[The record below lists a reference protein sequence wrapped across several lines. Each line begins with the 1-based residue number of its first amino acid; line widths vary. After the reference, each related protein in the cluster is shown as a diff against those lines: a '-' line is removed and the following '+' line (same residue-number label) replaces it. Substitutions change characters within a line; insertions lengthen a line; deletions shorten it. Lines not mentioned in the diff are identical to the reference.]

1 MPFSASRCCI
11 AIAIA
16 VSLGLAARP
25 AMAQQPA
32 TRYEIRLPEQS
43 LADSLRALGKA
54 AHVNIVFEPDAVQG
68 KRAPMLDGRYTA
80 AEALERLLADS
91 GLDLRSTAGGSFAI
105 EPPRAMPAPTREQ
118 VTADAAS
125 PRTAAFTFDPLLV
138 IGKAEGF
145 SATRMPT
152 ALKDVP
158 QSVSIIT
165 QDTLQE
171 QNARSLD
178 QALGWATGITLAR
191 ATSTRNKFISRG
203 FDVGTYHVDGGAALG
218 ISEINGA
225 GLDLSQYDRIE
236 VLRGADAL
244 FGGGGDPG
252 ASVNL
257 TRKRPLADPMA
268 NITLSAGSWNN
279 YRAEADLS
287 DRITADGRLRG
298 RMVAVREDQAYH
310 YDNAGRKMSK
320 LYAVFDY
327 DASDSTRL
335 TLGGSREDSSRISVE
350 KGLPRY
356 SDGADPHLPRDT
368 GLTFPWARIRANISE
383 GFAQV
388 EQGLGERWR
397 FKAGATKLRTEET
410 GIYPE
415 ISAAINPVTNRLSG
429 FPSAQDTRTETDQTS
444 FDVNLTGSFD
454 WNGRAQEL
462 VLGADAVRMDYQT
475 HLESLTVTGPLINPF
490 DFDPG
495 LYPRPI
501 ASPFAFSTLL
511 DVRTRQHGV
520 YAAIKL
526 RPAARWAVT
535 LGARNNFTRTESRLA
550 LRFGPFPLANIAL
563 HSGDGGVLTPYGGMV
578 YELNDRY
585 SLYASYAQVF
595 NANSTTMAN
604 GSPLGPS
611 RGTNLEAGL
620 KGAWHDGRL
629 NGSVALFKIDQDNV
643 GVTDPRHASI
653 PGTACCVIPVTQ
665 RSKGVEAELSGLLA
679 PGWQLSAGY
688 TFDINRRYDGA
699 LLSTQTPRHLFKLWT
714 TYQLPGNASDWSI
727 GGGVTAQT
735 ENYTANTACAAF
747 DPVTGACIGNE
758 VPFRAVQGF
767 YSVTTL
773 RVEYRLA
780 DHWNLALNVDNLFDR
795 RYYQTISNPS
805 AGNWYGAP
813 RNWMLT
819 LRGQF

>member
-80 AEALERLLADS
+80 GEALERLLAGS
-91 GLDLRSTAGGSFAI
+91 GLDLRSTAGGSYAI
-105 EPPRAMPAPTREQ
+105 ESQRVAPSPASEQ
-118 VTADAAS
+118 ATTGAPS

-178 QALGWATGITLAR
+178 QALTWATGITLTR
-191 ATSTRNKFISRG
+191 TNSTRNKFISRG
-203 FDVGTYHVDGGAALG
+203 FDVGTYHIDGGAALG
-218 ISEINGA
+218 ISEVNGA

-244 FGGGGDPG
+244 FGGNGDPG
-252 ASVNL
+252 ASINL

-268 NITLSAGSWNN
+268 NVTLSAGSWSN

-298 RMVAVREDQAYH
+298 RMVAVREDQAYY
-310 YDNAGRKMSK
+310 YDNAERQMSK

-327 DASDSTRL
+327 DVSASTRL
-335 TLGGSREDSSRISVE
+335 TLGGTREDSHRIPVE
-350 KGLPRY
+350 NGLPRY
-356 SDGADPHLPRDT
+356 NDGADPHLPRDA
-368 GLTFPWARIRANISE
+368 GLTFPWARIRTNISE

-397 FKAGATKLRTEET
+397 LKAGATKVRTSDT
-410 GIYPE
+410 GIYPV

-429 FPSAQDTRTETDQTS
+429 PPLAQDVQSEIDQRS
-444 FDVNLTGSFD
+444 FDLNLTGSFD
-454 WNGRAQEL
+454 WNGRPQEL
-462 VLGADAVRMDYQT
+462 VLGADAVRMDYQNNA
-475 HLESLTVTGPLINPF
+475 EALTVTGPAINPF
-490 DFDPG
+490 DFDPA

-501 ASPFAFSTLL
+501 ASPFAFATLL
-511 DVRTRQHGV
+511 DMRTRQHGV

-526 RPAARWAVT
+526 RPTTRWAIT
-535 LGARNNFTRTESRLA
+535 LGARNNFSRTETRLA
-550 LRFGPFPLANIAL
+550 YRFGSIPLGTIFLRSA
-563 HSGDGGVLTPYGGMV
+563 DGGVLTPYGGMV
-578 YELNDRY
+578 YEINARY
-585 SLYASYAQVF
+585 SLYASYTQVF
-595 NANSTTMAN
+595 NVNNTTMAN
-604 GSPLGPS
+604 GSPLEPS
-611 RGTNLEAGL
+611 RGTNLEAGI

-629 NGSVALFKIDQDNV
+629 NGSIALFKIEQDNV
-643 GVTDPRHASI
+643 GVTDPYHPSI
-653 PGTACCVIPVTQ
+653 PGTPCCTIPVTK
-665 RSKGVEAELSGLLA
+665 RSKGVETELSGLLA

-688 TFDINRRYDGA
+688 TFNSNRQYDGSR
-699 LLSTQTPRHLFKLWT
+699 LSTVTPRHLFKLWT
-714 TYQLPGNASDWSI
+714 TYQLPGNASAWNI
-727 GGGVTAQT
+727 GGGVTAQS
-735 ENYTANTACAAF
+735 ENYTASTACAAF
-747 DPVTGACIGNE
+747 DATTGACIGSE
-758 VPFRAVQGF
+758 VPYRSVQGF

-780 DHWNLALNVDNLFDR
+780 DHWNLALNIDNLFDR